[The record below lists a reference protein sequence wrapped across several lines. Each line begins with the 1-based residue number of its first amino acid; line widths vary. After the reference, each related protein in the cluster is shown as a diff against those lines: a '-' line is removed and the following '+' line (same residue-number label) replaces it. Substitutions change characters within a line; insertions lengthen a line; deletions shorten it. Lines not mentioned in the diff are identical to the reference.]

1 MPVRFSFIGIDP
13 NTESNGSPTVW
24 VDQETSDLV
33 IQGWR
38 ADRQTEAEC
47 AGFEVPGHA
56 AGIPAHE
63 TVVRIPART
72 VPILREA
79 CDVAERG
86 ELR

>member
-1 MPVRFSFIGIDP
+1 MPLRFSFIGIDP

-24 VDQETSDLV
+24 VDQDTSDLV

-38 ADRQTEAEC
+38 ADQPTEAEC
-47 AGFEVPGHA
+47 AGFAMPGHP

-63 TVVRIPART
+63 AVVRIPARM

>member
-1 MPVRFSFIGIDP
+1 MPVKFSFIGIDP
-13 NTESNGSPTVW
+13 STEANGSPTVW
-24 VDQETSDLV
+24 VDRDTSELV

-38 ADRQTEAEC
+38 ADEETTAMCES
-47 AGFEVPGHA
+47 FEVPGHA
-56 AGIPAHE
+56 VGVPAHE
-63 TVVRIPART
+63 TVVRIPARM